1 MKVCATLIL
10 VALSSFMGSP
20 AVAAAHSH
28 GTGELSVAVEDG
40 LVDILLTAPLADLV
54 GRERAPETATERA
67 EVLRRRDA
75 LIAAPLFSFEGA
87 ACTRDATS
95 FVLPQ
100 PFLTATDVDP
110 VLESSGGDSDAL
122 KADAHPE
129 EHDEDHDQAHH
140 DRGDGTPGGEVHED
154 GLVSWRYRCDG
165 NPVAVEVNFEPLAP
179 LVQLH
184 TQTLTDAGPRALDL
198 RPDARRVPLR

>member
-10 VALSSFMGSP
+10 IALSSLMGSP

-54 GRERAPETATERA
+54 GLERAPETATERA

-87 ACTRDATS
+87 ACSRDATS

-110 VLESSGGDSDAL
+110 VLESCGGASDAL
-122 KADAHPE
+122 QAHTYPE
-129 EHDEDHDQAHH
+129 EHDEDHDEAHH
-140 DRGDGTPGGEVHED
+140 DRGDGTQAREVHE
-154 GLVSWRYRCDG
+154 LS
-165 NPVAVEVNFEPLAP
+165 LI
-179 LVQLH
+179 H
-184 TQTLTDAGPRALDL
+184 I
-198 RPDARRVPLR
+198 